1 MRPILLA
8 AAAATIIGLGVG
20 PALAQVSG
28 PATIGQ
34 TTLGPVLANAQGMT
48 LYTFNRDMIGH
59 SNCNAQCAVD
69 WPPLVAAA
77 GAQAEG
83 DWSIIARDD
92 GKRQWAFKGRA
103 LYVWSKDAR
112 PGDVTGEGADNG
124 KWHVAK
130 P

>member
-8 AAAATIIGLGVG
+8 AAAAAIIGLGVL
-20 PALAQVSG
+20 PALAQDTG
-28 PATIGQ
+28 PAKVGQ
-34 TTLGPVLANAQGMT
+34 TALGQALTNAEGMT
-48 LYTFNRDMIGH
+48 LYTFSRDMIGY

-69 WPPLVAAA
+69 WPPLLAAA

-83 DWSIIARDD
+83 DWSIVARDD

-103 LYVWSKDAR
+103 LYAWSKDAK
-112 PGDVTGEGADNG
+112 PGDATGEGADNG